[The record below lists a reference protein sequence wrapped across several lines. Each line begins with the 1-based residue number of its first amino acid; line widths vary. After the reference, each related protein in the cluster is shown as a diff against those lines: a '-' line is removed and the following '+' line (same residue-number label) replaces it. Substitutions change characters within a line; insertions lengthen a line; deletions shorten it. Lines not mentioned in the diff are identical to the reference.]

1 MDVSRTAYNIR
12 LAKKEHAYWLKCA
25 DALVRGRSVG
35 KKCIPA
41 YREQSLSSEWLYE
54 HSDELSQLYQK
65 IDESEVD
72 LFHFDIVEQ
81 IGILRYEMHE
91 IYLELFRRYFPET
104 NTSFFANLFNLK
116 RKISD
121 QEESDAKELLC
132 EMKRVAEEL
141 ERMLDGL
148 EQSLFQLCKINST

>member
-1 MDVSRTAYNIR
+1 MDVERTAYNIR
-12 LAKKEHAYWLKCA
+12 LAKEENADRLKCA
-25 DALVRGRSVG
+25 DALVMGRSG

-41 YREQSLSSEWLYE
+41 YREKSISFQWLYE

-65 IDESEVD
+65 TDPSEVD

-81 IGILRYEMHE
+81 IEILRYEMHE
-91 IYLELFRRYFPET
+91 IYLELFRLYFPET

-116 RKISD
+116 RKISGR
-121 QEESDAKELLC
+121 QESDANELLS

-148 EQSLFQLCKINST
+148 KHSLFQLCKINST